1 MPPDV
6 TRAASRSVP
15 PSIAPALT
23 SLAVGGFAI
32 GTTEFVTMGLLPDI
46 ARGLDVSIPAAG
58 RVISAYALGVVVG
71 APLLAI
77 LTARI
82 ARTRLLMVLMAAFAL
97 GNVASALA
105 PSYGAL
111 VVARFLSGVPHGAY
125 FGIASLVAV
134 SMVDPGRR
142 GRAAAFPLLGLT
154 AANVV
159 GVPASSW
166 LGQQLGWRAA
176 YWFVALVGI
185 ITVMLVWR
193 VVPHVAAHQ
202 GASRRQ
208 EMRALAKGQVW
219 VTMAIGAVGF
229 GGMFAVYSYIAP
241 LLTQV
246 AGWAPRAVPIA
257 LAVFGIGMTIGT
269 VLGGRLADWSVP
281 RALLIGFTL
290 TLGVLASF
298 PLAAHSRVGVVAAV
312 ASLGIVGSIT
322 VNALQLRL
330 MDTAGAGAA
339 ALGAS
344 LNHSALN
351 LANASGAFLG
361 GLVIDAGFGWTSPAW
376 VGAGLAAIGLTM
388 ATVSVLF
395 DRRRGAAV
403 RRRPATTQIP
413 AEVR

>member
-1 MPPDV
+1 VTLPLDV
-6 TRAASRSVP
+6 TST
-15 PSIAPALT
+15 APRTSPLGAALT

-46 ARGLDVSIPAAG
+46 ASGLDVSIPAAG

-71 APLLAI
+71 APLLAV

-82 ARTRLLMVLMAAFAL
+82 ARTRLLMVLMTAFAL

-105 PSYGAL
+105 PTYATL
-111 VVARFLSGVPHGAY
+111 VLARFLSGVPHGAY
-125 FGIASLVAV
+125 FGIASLVAA
-134 SMVDPGRR
+134 SMVEPARR
-142 GRAAAFPLLGLT
+142 GRAVAFPLLGLT

-159 GVPASSW
+159 GVPASSF

-176 YWFVALVGI
+176 YWFVALVGVV
-185 ITVMLVWR
+185 TVVLVWR
-193 VVPHVAAHQ
+193 VVPHVAAHE

-208 EMRALAKGQVW
+208 ELRALAKGQVW

-229 GGMFAVYSYIAP
+229 GGMFAVYSYISP
-241 LLTQV
+241 ILTETS
-246 AGWAPRAVPIA
+246 GWSVSAVPVA
-257 LAVFGIGMTIGT
+257 LAVFGIGMTVGN

-281 RALLIGFTL
+281 RALVLGFTL
-290 TLGVLASF
+290 TLVILATF
-298 PLAAHSRVGVVAAV
+298 PVAARSRVGVAV
-312 ASLGIVGSIT
+312 AVLALGIVGSIT

-330 MDTAGAGAA
+330 MDTAGPAA
-339 ALGAS
+339 ASLGAS

-376 VGAGLAAIGLTM
+376 VGAGLAAVGLVM
-388 ATVSVLF
+388 AVTSVLY
-395 DRRRGAAV
+395 DRRQRQ
-403 RRRPATTQIP
+403 RRPSASLVP
-413 AEVR
+413 AEAR

>member
-1 MPPDV
+1 MPLDV
-6 TRAASRSVP
+6 TP
-15 PSIAPALT
+15 TAPRTSSLGAALT

-46 ARGLDVSIPAAG
+46 ASGLDVSIPAAG

-71 APLLAI
+71 APLLAV

-82 ARTRLLMVLMAAFAL
+82 ARTRLLMVLMTAFAL

-105 PSYGAL
+105 PTYPTL
-111 VVARFLSGVPHGAY
+111 VLARFLSGVPHGAY
-125 FGIASLVAV
+125 FGIASLVAA
-134 SMVDPGRR
+134 SMVEPARR
-142 GRAAAFPLLGLT
+142 GRAVAFPLLGLT

-159 GVPASSW
+159 GVPASSF

-176 YWFVALVGI
+176 YWFVALVGVV
-185 ITVMLVWR
+185 TVVLVWR
-193 VVPHVAAHQ
+193 VVPHVAAHE

-208 EMRALAKGQVW
+208 ELRALAKGQVW

-229 GGMFAVYSYIAP
+229 GGMFAVYSYISP
-241 LLTQV
+241 ILTET
-246 AGWAPRAVPIA
+246 AGWSVSAVPVA
-257 LAVFGIGMTIGT
+257 LAVFGIGMTVGN

-281 RALLIGFTL
+281 RALVLGFTL
-290 TLGVLASF
+290 TLVILATF
-298 PLAAHSRVGVVAAV
+298 PVAARSRVGVAV
-312 ASLGIVGSIT
+312 AVLALGIVGSIT

-330 MDTAGAGAA
+330 MDTAGPAA
-339 ALGAS
+339 ASLGAS

-376 VGAGLAAIGLTM
+376 VGAGLAAVGLVM
-388 ATVSVLF
+388 AVTSVLY
-395 DRRRGAAV
+395 DRRQRQ
-403 RRRPATTQIP
+403 RRPSASLVP
-413 AEVR
+413 VEAR